1 MNTNSQQTK
10 PTHDKEG
17 AASAGAEN
25 ICFLSPSSEHTIK
38 RQHSNKPYPL
48 LTANKLYILAA
59 NIWGWNNNN
68 SKYYIGDNY

>member
-10 PTHDKEG
+10 PTHDKEW